1 MADDSSST
9 DCSIQKCTGEEIMLE
24 PASQDAM
31 FLKLFEDRVKGEE
44 KSSEGWVAVL
54 FFFLLES
61 LLTIL

>member
-1 MADDSSST
+1 
-9 DCSIQKCTGEEIMLE
+9 MLE

-54 FFFLLES
+54 FFFFVGKLAYNPLS
-61 LLTIL
+61 